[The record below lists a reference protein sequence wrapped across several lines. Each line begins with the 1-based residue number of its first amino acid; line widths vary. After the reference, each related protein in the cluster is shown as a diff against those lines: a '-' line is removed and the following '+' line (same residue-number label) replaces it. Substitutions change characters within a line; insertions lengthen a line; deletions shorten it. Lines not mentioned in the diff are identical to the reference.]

1 MNPKTTSILLGGAV
15 GAVLGTVFSLVPGL
29 NYCSCLGLIAAGLFT
44 VWHYTNKDRVTIT
57 AGEGVSMGAQS
68 GLVSFLIGTVFLLIM
83 WLFQGMP
90 SLSTYFMEQASKNPQ
105 VTPEQMDQIS
115 GFFENPLFLV
125 VVVVVAVIVY
135 VVSGLIGGAIG
146 AAVFKKGGAV
156 PPEQTY

>member
-1 MNPKTTSILLGGAV
+1 MTPKTTSILVGGAV

-29 NYCSCLGLIAAGLFT
+29 NYCSCLALIGAGLLT
-44 VWHYTNKDRVTIT
+44 VWHYTSKNQLTISG
-57 AGEGVSMGAQS
+57 GEGVAMGAQA

-90 SLSTYFMEQASKNPQ
+90 SLSQYFMEQARKNPQ
-105 VTPEQMDQIS
+105 MSPEQLDQTAQ
-115 GFFENPLFLV
+115 FFDNPLFIV
-125 VVVVVAVIVY
+125 VIVVVAILVY